1 VALLSGGCT
10 SSSASDSDADLL
22 VVTST
27 NVWGDI
33 AAAVAGPEADVT
45 SFITSPAQDPHSFQP
60 SARDLLA
67 VSKADVVIENGGGYD
82 DFMDQLVDAADAD
95 TTVLSAVDI
104 SQRASAVDGASG
116 NEHVWYDLPAV
127 EVVANRM
134 AAAFGA
140 ADPRHAA
147 GYLANARTFTRS
159 VDALTS
165 READMRRRL
174 EGTPVGITEPVPLSM
189 LDAIGADNVTPE
201 QFSAAVEEGEEVS
214 VTVLQRTVDLYADHQ
229 VEALVYND
237 QTTGV
242 LTDKVKQAAE
252 DAGIPVVDV
261 SETLPDGRD
270 YLSWMRSTLTDL
282 DQALTTP

>member
-1 VALLSGGCT
+1 
-10 SSSASDSDADLL
+10 
-22 VVTST
+22 
-27 NVWGDI
+27 
-33 AAAVAGPEADVT
+33 
-45 SFITSPAQDPHSFQP
+45 
-60 SARDLLA
+60 
-67 VSKADVVIENGGGYD
+67 
-82 DFMDQLVDAADAD
+82 
-95 TTVLSAVDI
+95 
-104 SQRASAVDGASG
+104 
-116 NEHVWYDLPAV
+116 
-127 EVVANRM
+127 
-134 AAAFGA
+134 
-140 ADPRHAA
+140 
-147 GYLANARTFTRS
+147 
-159 VDALTS
+159 
-165 READMRRRL
+165 MRRRL